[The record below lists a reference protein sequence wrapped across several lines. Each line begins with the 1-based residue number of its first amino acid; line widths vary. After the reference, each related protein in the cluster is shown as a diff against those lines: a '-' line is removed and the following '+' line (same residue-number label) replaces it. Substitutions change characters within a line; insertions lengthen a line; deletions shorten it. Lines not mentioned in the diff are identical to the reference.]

1 VKNAP
6 RRFYLFGLKEPGRIV
21 LPLICVLSFLLLAY
35 LRSGG
40 HLQSVSLAIYDL
52 YLRLSP
58 QSSPGNAASR
68 VVLVLISDDDINRL
82 GEWPI
87 SDGTLANALARLQ
100 AAEPRVIGL
109 DVYRD
114 RPVPPGSGAL
124 KNLLLH
130 NPEIVMMYKFGV
142 GGSVTIP
149 APAFIKAGERT
160 GFNDVVLDTDGVVRR
175 GLLYMDSGT
184 EPASS
189 FALALALA
197 YLRKDHI
204 TPLPGEPDAADLRLA
219 HTTLPPLEADDGP
232 YAIADAAG
240 YQLLLDYRG
249 GESPFPNF
257 SLTDLL
263 QGRIPD
269 TGLRDKVVI
278 VGVAAESVKD
288 YFFTPFSQGIGHRT
302 GMPGVI
308 IHAHLAD
315 QLMRAGLDD
324 IAPLRSFDKRVEYG
338 WLLLWCIAGTLVAL
352 IARSTSRFV
361 LIVTA
366 GPVLLLATGY
376 VSFSSGYWTP
386 VATPAA
392 GWLMTAILGT
402 AFVSGNERSQRRLL
416 MQLFSR
422 HVSDDVAEE
431 LWRCRGEFVREGRIV
446 PRAMT
451 ITVMFTDIEGFT
463 TISEARAPEELM
475 GWLNGY
481 MEDMAN
487 VVMEHGGVVDDFY
500 GDAIKA
506 NFGVP
511 LGSTEPDAIRREAI
525 NAVQCALH
533 MNRALA
539 AVNER
544 CDRNNLPR
552 IRVRVGIC
560 TGSVVAGCLGST
572 RRMKYTTLGD
582 TVNIA
587 ARLESTEAP
596 GLSGRDTDD
605 DCRILIAQSTW
616 DLVSDWLVAEPVGA
630 LSLKGKKEAVTVY
643 RVETRPGKVNHEN

>member
-1 VKNAP
+1 MKNAS
-6 RRFYLFGLKEPGRIV
+6 RRLFPLGLKEPGRIV
-21 LPLICVLSFLLLAY
+21 LPLICALSFVALAT
-35 LRSGG
+35 LRAGG

-52 YLRLSP
+52 FLRLSP
-58 QSSPGNAASR
+58 ESDIGATGAH
-68 VVLVLISDDDINRL
+68 VALVLVSDDDINRL
-82 GEWPI
+82 GEWPL
-87 SDGTLANALARLQ
+87 SDGTLAAVLVRLT
-100 AAEPRVIGL
+100 AASPRVIGL

-114 RPVPPGSGAL
+114 RPVPPGSETL
-124 KNLLLH
+124 ESVLQQY
-130 NPEIVMMYKFGV
+130 PEVVMMYKFGV
-142 GGSVTIP
+142 GGTLTIP
-149 APAFIKAGERT
+149 APKFIKASERI
-160 GFNDVVLDTDGVVRR
+160 GFNDVVLDADGVVRR
-175 GLLYMDSGT
+175 GLLYMDTGN

-189 FALALALA
+189 FALTLALA
-197 YLRKDHI
+197 YLRKDRI
-204 TPLPGEPDAADLRLA
+204 APGPGEPNPADIRLA
-219 HTTLPPLEADDGP
+219 RTTLSPLEPDDGP
-232 YAIADAAG
+232 YAVADAAG

-249 GESPFPNF
+249 GEAPFPGYT
-257 SLTDLL
+257 LTDLL
-263 QGRIPD
+263 QGRIPENA
-269 TGLRDKVVI
+269 LRDKIVI

-288 YFFTPFSQGIGHRT
+288 SFFTPFSQGLGHRT
-302 GMPGVI
+302 GVPGVVV
-308 IHAHLAD
+308 HAHLAD
-315 QLMRAGLDD
+315 QLVRAALDD
-324 IAPLRSFDKRVEYG
+324 NAPLRSFDKRVEYG
-338 WLLLWCIAGTLVAL
+338 WLLLWCIAGTLVVL

-361 LIVTA
+361 LIVSA
-366 GPVLLLATGY
+366 GLVLLLVIGY
-376 VSFSSGYWTP
+376 TAFSSGYWVP

-392 GWLMTAILGT
+392 GWLMTAVLGT

-431 LWRCRGEFVREGRIV
+431 LWRCRGEFIREGRIV

-451 ITVMFTDIEGFT
+451 VTVMFTDIQGFT

-475 GWLNGY
+475 AWLNDY

-487 VVMEHGGVVDDFY
+487 IVMEHDGVVDDFY

-511 LGSTEPDAIRREAI
+511 LGSMQPDAIRRDAI

-533 MNRALA
+533 MNRALV
-539 AVNER
+539 AVNDR
-544 CDRNNLPR
+544 CDQNRLPR
-552 IRVRVGIC
+552 IRMRVGLC

-587 ARLESTEAP
+587 ARLESTDAP

-630 LSLKGKKEAVTVY
+630 LSLKGRKEAVTVY
-643 RVETRPGKVNHEN
+643 RVETRPREGQS